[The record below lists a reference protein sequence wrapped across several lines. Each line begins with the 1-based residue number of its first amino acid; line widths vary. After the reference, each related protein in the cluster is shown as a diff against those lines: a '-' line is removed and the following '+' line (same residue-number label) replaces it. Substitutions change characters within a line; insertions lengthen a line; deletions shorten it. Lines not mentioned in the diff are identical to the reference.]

1 MEIKGRT
8 FLVTGG
14 AQGMGR
20 CFVEELSKLGAH
32 AIFCDINEAGIA
44 EVEQAC
50 ADYAGTVRGMVVNVA
65 EPDTV
70 VDGEIVRGIDKSTEN
85 FNAFLK
91 ILISVSIE

>member
-32 AIFCDINEAGIA
+32 AIFCDINEVGIA

-50 ADYAGTVRGMVVNVA
+50 ADHEGTVRGMVVNVA

-70 VDGEIVRGIDKSTEN
+70 TVVITLGGGAAADANIDAEL
-85 FNAFLK
+85 AG
-91 ILISVSIE
+91 SVFINV